1 MIILGK
7 IIRYLDLSRLS
18 ENQNSLYIAII
29 KNIRIQKNKKIDT
42 KKTLLEIDV
51 DKAKNAGDGSIMSIL
66 SLIGIIYMAFSIVL
80 ILGDL
85 FFHLGNVILIRFMN
99 GVVHL
104 V

>member
-18 ENQNSLYIAII
+18 ENQNSLYVAII

-51 DKAKNAGDGSIMSIL
+51 DKAKNAGDGSIMSIYL
-66 SLIGIIYMAFSIVL
+66 
-80 ILGDL
+80 
-85 FFHLGNVILIRFMN
+85 
-99 GVVHL
+99 
-104 V
+104 

>member
-1 MIILGK
+1 M
-7 IIRYLDLSRLS
+7 S

-66 SLIGIIYMAFSIVL
+66 SLIGIINIYGIFNCF
-80 ILGDL
+80 DT
-85 FFHLGNVILIRFMN
+85 R
-99 GVVHL
+99 
-104 V
+104 

>member
-51 DKAKNAGDGSIMSIL
+51 DKAKNAGDGSIMSIYL
-66 SLIGIIYMAFSIVL
+66 
-80 ILGDL
+80 
-85 FFHLGNVILIRFMN
+85 
-99 GVVHL
+99 
-104 V
+104 